1 MSAAEPPAACSAG
14 GVWGWLGLVFA
25 GSLYLAPPYPAVP
38 PRQLL
43 AAFCRWPELGKSL
56 ISPAQRSAPARA
68 SETAC
73 LQRARV
79 SADILGLPRGGRRSS
94 ASAGSSSVVAALCH
108 PAAAACAVRLQAAHG
123 CLPSSLL
130 GVVFCPA
137 MPADAPHLPASL
149 WAVLCLS
156 LRQRQ
161 THLGAVPARWE
172 RSPQSPL
179 RDEGRLRAPPAA
191 GGAHSAPLP
200 MAASPAGRRSPSTA

>member
-1 MSAAEPPAACSAG
+1 MGWFLPGPDIWHLLTRLSLPDSCWLPFVVGLSLESLLSVLPSAQPRPEPLKLPVCKG
-14 GVWGWLGLVFA
+14 LEFLQTFWGSRG
-25 GSLYLAPPYPAVP
+25 
-38 PRQLL
+38 
-43 AAFCRWPELGKSL
+43 
-56 ISPAQRSAPARA
+56 
-68 SETAC
+68 
-73 LQRARV
+73 
-79 SADILGLPRGGRRSS
+79 GGRRSS

-108 PAAAACAVRLQAAHG
+108 PAAAACDVRLQAAHG

-137 MPADAPHLPASL
+137 MPTDAPHLPASL

-200 MAASPAGRRSPSTA
+200 VAASTAGRRSPSTA

>member
-25 GSLYLAPPYPAVP
+25 KSRYLAPPYPAVP

-79 SADILGLPRGGRRSS
+79 SADFLGLPRGGRCSS
-94 ASAGSSSVVAALCH
+94 ASAGSCSVVAALCH
-108 PAAAACAVRLQAAHG
+108 PAAAACAVRLQAAHC
-123 CLPSSLL
+123 CLLSSLL

-137 MPADAPHLPASL
+137 MPADAPCLPASL

-156 LRQRQ
+156 LRQCQ

-179 RDEGRLRAPPAA
+179 RDEGRPRAPPAA

-200 MAASPAGRRSPSTA
+200 VAASPAGRRSPSTA